1 MSRAHAACAG
11 ILTLALLSAAAS
23 IGAPS
28 QAKTAQAK
36 SAVSPSRAKSTRASA
51 DSVLVRLG
59 KETITSGM
67 VQRRIEELPE
77 NLRGQFSTPEG
88 RQRLLDRMVEE
99 KVWLLAATKKG
110 VPSRPDIQKQIEQQR
125 RDLLIRTYINE
136 VMATL
141 PAPSD
146 SEIRA
151 YYDQHSTDYKMPAS
165 LTISHIQVKT
175 EAEAKRVRQMA
186 RSGQDWGKL
195 AAKYSAD
202 TLTRAH
208 NGSLPPTSREGLF
221 GNLGRQPAM
230 AETAFAIGEGRIGGP
245 IKTEHG
251 WHVIR
256 VDALKPESTREFDQV
271 RTSIARQ
278 LGSKRSQDFY
288 VAKLAEA
295 KADLGVHADSN
306 AIHAYLSKK
315 KTAREA
321 FNEAQSAGAPGARI
335 DAYRK
340 VVEEYPDSDVSP
352 QAAFM
357 VGFIQSEELKDY
369 DSATK
374 SFQSLLSRYPKS
386 ELAASAR
393 WMLDHMRSENA
404 PEFMNLESDSAQAD
418 SMHRAAPPTSRP
430 KTGRQGARKP

>member
-1 MSRAHAACAG
+1 MSRARAACAG

-28 QAKTAQAK
+28 KAKPAA
-36 SAVSPSRAKSTRASA
+36 SPSRTKSTRGST

-136 VMATL
+136 VMASL

-165 LTISHIQVKT
+165 VTISHIQVKT

-208 NGSLPPTSREGLF
+208 GGSLPPTSREGLI

-230 AETAFAIGEGRIGGP
+230 AETAFAIGEGHIGGP

-271 RTSIARQ
+271 RASIARQ

-288 VAKLAEA
+288 QSKLAEA
-295 KADLGVHADSN
+295 KAELGVRADSN

-321 FNEAQSAGAPGARI
+321 FNEAQSAGAPAARI

-369 DSATK
+369 GAATK
-374 SFQSLLSRYPKS
+374 SFQTLLSRYPKS

-404 PEFMNLESDSAQAD
+404 PEFMNLEGDSAHAD
-418 SMHRAAPPTSRP
+418 STHRTAPPTSRP
-430 KTGRQGARKP
+430 KTARQGAGKP